1 MTWDSVVPDDLPGPN
16 KKILQSTQAAASV
29 PSSMPSFFDDM
40 AMADTLD
47 VEEDDGEALD
57 EEDAEDLERGEELDE
72 NLFSDMESVQG
83 LPAGGQ
89 RQAPI
94 HHVKGK

>member
-1 MTWDSVVPDDLPGPN
+1 LDD
-16 KKILQSTQAAASV
+16 
-29 PSSMPSFFDDM
+29 DD
-40 AMADTLD
+40 D
-47 VEEDDGEALD
+47 EGEALD
-57 EEDAEDLERGEELDE
+57 EEDAEDLEGGEELDE

-83 LPAGGQ
+83 LPAEGQ